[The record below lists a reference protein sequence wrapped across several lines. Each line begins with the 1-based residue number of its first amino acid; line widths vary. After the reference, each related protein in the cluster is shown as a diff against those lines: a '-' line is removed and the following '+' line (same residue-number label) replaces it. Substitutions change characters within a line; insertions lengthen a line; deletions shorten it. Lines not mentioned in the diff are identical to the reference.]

1 MGGICKVKIH
11 IVQKGDTLWKLSKK
25 YGVDFENLKS
35 ANQHLTNPDLIMP
48 GMKINIPTAGIT
60 NPKNVPYQG
69 EGAPMTKEQPIKKE
83 MPQVQPIEEIPTKKE
98 VKKKAPTPPP
108 AVAPAPA
115 PPPELKPTYQM
126 QQAKMNVNIY
136 KQPAAVPKVPMP
148 PPAKKPKELPK
159 KPKELPKKPISKPE
173 PKVAPKEMVVPKPV
187 KKLPEK
193 KKPVAK
199 PKMKPQPMP
208 LPIQQPI
215 YPISPVTEGC
225 IPLST
230 LCGCQ
235 PYGMWPHQP
244 MSMPAMHQPMYMMP
258 YYPQQQAPL
267 MPSQQMMYR
276 GEEREDLVEDEYTT
290 AEYGDLTEVH
300 KQQFDT
306 HKSTHYYNYNP
317 HDPFYRMMPWTYPVS
332 TPAQHV
338 NDAAVEEDED
348 N

>member
-1 MGGICKVKIH
+1 
-11 IVQKGDTLWKLSKK
+11 
-25 YGVDFENLKS
+25 
-35 ANQHLTNPDLIMP
+35 
-48 GMKINIPTAGIT
+48 
-60 NPKNVPYQG
+60 
-69 EGAPMTKEQPIKKE
+69 
-83 MPQVQPIEEIPTKKE
+83 
-98 VKKKAPTPPP
+98 
-108 AVAPAPA
+108 
-115 PPPELKPTYQM
+115 
-126 QQAKMNVNIY
+126 
-136 KQPAAVPKVPMP
+136 
-148 PPAKKPKELPK
+148 
-159 KPKELPKKPISKPE
+159 
-173 PKVAPKEMVVPKPV
+173 MVVPKPV